1 MPIAR
6 TEFEKIKD
14 MLRKI
19 IIGICV
25 GVSAACSA
33 TPRLPID
40 VPGSNNLKPDAQQA
54 LITKDVAG
62 LITNYNYKKV
72 ALDDSLSAV
81 IFDTYLKGLDPNKS
95 YFLSSDIASFQQYRN
110 SLDNDLVK
118 GELSTPFFIFNTYQK
133 RYNEKLK
140 FSIQEL
146 SKNFDFAKADN
157 YTYNREKLPWFSSEL
172 ESNTSW
178 NKKVKYDFLNLKIAG
193 KADTAIRSSLKKR
206 YENLLAQSNKIN
218 NQDAFQVFMAA
229 FTESVDPHTSYFN
242 VANAANFN
250 IDMARSLE
258 GIGATLSSENEFV
271 TIKSIVTGGPADKI
285 KLLKIDDKIIGV
297 AQGKDGEFTDVIGWR
312 LDNAIALIRGKK
324 GTIVRLKILSK
335 NQDLSAAPKII
346 PITREKIILQDQS
359 AKKEIKTVVKNGR
372 IFTYGI
378 IEIPAFYADFKAMQ
392 AGEANYKS
400 TTRDVKLILDSLKN
414 SKVDAVVID
423 LRGNGGGSLLEA
435 IELTG
440 LFISKGPVVQVRDAK
455 NRIEVDQDEDPNITW
470 SGPLAVLTDRF
481 SASASEIFAG
491 AIQDYGRGIILGNTT
506 YGKGSVQSA
515 IDMSRVDPAL
525 GDKGGQINLTTG
537 KFYRITGSSTQH
549 KGVTP
554 DISFPTVFPADKYGE
569 SSEKSA
575 MPWDEIKS
583 SNYKPWGDLKT
594 DLAFLAKQHH
604 QRMKTSKE
612 YNYLLEDIAE
622 FKNKDNEKSVPLS
635 ETVLKKQRD
644 DEEQKSLT
652 RENTRRVSR
661 GLIALKKGETKPKGE
676 KSYDFIKEESL
687 LIVTDFIADG
697 KLAKLNK

>member
-1 MPIAR
+1 MPTAR
-6 TEFEKIKD
+6 TEFEKLKN

-19 IIGICV
+19 IIGICI

-40 VPGSNNLKPDAQQA
+40 VPGSNNLKPDAQHA
-54 LITKDVAG
+54 IIVKDVAG
-62 LITNYNYKKV
+62 LITHYNYKKV
-72 ALDDSLSAV
+72 DLDDSLSAV
-81 IFDTYLKGLDPNKS
+81 IFDNYLKSLDPNKS
-95 YFLSSDIASFQQYRN
+95 YFLAIDIASFQQYRN

-118 GELSTPFFIFNTYQK
+118 GELSIPFFIFNTYQK

-140 FSIQEL
+140 FSIEEL
-146 SKNFDFAKADN
+146 SKKFDFTKVDT
-157 YTYNREKLPWFSSEL
+157 YIYNREKLSWFANDL
-172 ESNTSW
+172 ESNISW

-206 YENLLAQSNKIN
+206 YENLLTQSNKIN
-218 NQDAFQVFMAA
+218 NQDAFQLFMAA

-242 VANAANFN
+242 MANAANFN

-335 NQDLSAAPKII
+335 NQDLSATPKII
-346 PITREKIILQDQS
+346 SITREKIILQDQS
-359 AKKEIKTVVKNGR
+359 AKKEIKTVIKNGKT
-372 IFTYGI
+372 FTYGI

-392 AGEANYKS
+392 GGEANYKS

-455 NRIEVDQDEDPNITW
+455 NKIEVDQDEDPNITW

-515 IDMSRVDPAL
+515 IDMSRVDSQL

-554 DISFPTVFPADKYGE
+554 DIAFPTVFPADKYGE

-583 SNYKPWGDLKT
+583 SNYKPWGDLKP
-594 DLAFLAKQHH
+594 DLTFLTKQH
-604 QRMKTSKE
+604 QGRMKTSKE

-635 ETVLKKQRD
+635 EIVLKKQRD
-644 DEEQKSLT
+644 EEEQKSLS
-652 RENTRRVSR
+652 RENARRISR

-676 KSYDFIKEESL
+676 KNYDFIKEESL